1 MKLNLPV
8 TQREFD
14 FPASETLLSTTDV
27 DSCITYGNAAFVR
40 ASGYSPDELRQQPHN
55 LVRHPDMPPEAFA
68 DMWRSL
74 RAGHSWSGLVKNRR
88 KNGDHYWVRANAAPM
103 RWRGVLTGYLSVR
116 TRPDRSEVEAAEGLY
131 SRLRAG
137 QAKGWRFH
145 RGLVVRTGLLAWLD
159 ALQTLPTRWRLR
171 LPMLLL
177 AGCLAAA
184 VGCAGLEWPQQLVLI
199 LPMLTALLMVWG
211 FLEVQLVSPLGRI
224 QALAE
229 QVAQG
234 EVAQD
239 LRLRRCDSLGVIARS
254 IHQAGLNLHSLMSD
268 VQEQVAGLQKA
279 SEQMATA
286 NGELARRTEQAASAL
301 EQTSAAMA
309 QQTQAVQQNH
319 LAASD
324 AGTVVALATQ
334 AAISGGR
341 AVDNIVSTMGL
352 ISESS
357 RRISDI
363 IGVIDGIAFQTNLLA
378 LNAAVEAAR
387 AGEHGRGFAV
397 VASEVRVLARRSAE
411 AAREIK
417 KLIDDSVGKVD
428 SGAALVSV
436 AGQTMSDVVVQV
448 DRVQSLM
455 DAIAQSSRT
464 QSTGILQVGQAMAEL
479 DRMTQQNAQMVSQSQ
494 AAASAMG
501 EQVARLTAA
510 VEVFAP

>member
-27 DSCITYGNAAFVR
+27 DSRITYGNAAFVR
-40 ASGYSPDELRQQPHN
+40 ASGYVPDELRQQPHN
-55 LVRHPDMPPEAFA
+55 LVRHPDMPAEAFA

-74 RAGHSWSGLVKNRR
+74 RTGHSWSGLVKNRR
-88 KNGDHYWVRANAAPM
+88 KDGDHYWVRANAAPM
-103 RWRGVLTGYLSVR
+103 RRRGVLTGYLSVR
-116 TRPDRSEVEAAEGLY
+116 TRPERSEVEAAESLY
-131 SRLRAG
+131 ARFRAG

-145 RGLVVRTGLLAWLD
+145 RGLVVRAGALAWLN
-159 ALQTLPTRWRLR
+159 ALQLLPTRWRLG

-177 AGCLAAA
+177 GGCMVA
-184 VGCAGLEWPQQLVLI
+184 VVALAGLDGHQQLQLL
-199 LPMLTALLMVWG
+199 LPMLVALLMAWG
-211 FLEVQLVSPLGRI
+211 FLEAQLVSPLGRI
-224 QALAE
+224 QSLAE

-239 LRLRRCDSLGVIARS
+239 LRLQRCDSLGVIARS

-268 VQEQVAGLQKA
+268 VQEQVAGLQRT
-279 SEQMATA
+279 SEQMAAA
-286 NGELARRTEQAASAL
+286 NAELARRTEQAAGAL

-309 QQTQAVQQNH
+309 QQTEAVQQNH
-319 LAASD
+319 QAASD
-324 AGTVVALATQ
+324 AGAVVSLATQ
-334 AAISGGR
+334 AALSGGR
-341 AVDNIVSTMGL
+341 AVDDIVSTMGL

-397 VASEVRVLARRSAE
+397 VASEVRVLARRSAD

-417 KLIDDSVGKVD
+417 KLIDDSVSKVD

-436 AGQTMSDVVVQV
+436 AGQTMAEVVVQV

-455 DAIAQSSRT
+455 DAVGHASRT

-479 DRMTQQNAQMVSQSQ
+479 DRMTQQNAHMVSQSQ
-494 AAASAMG
+494 AATSAMG

-510 VEVFAP
+510 VQVFAP

>member
-27 DSCITYGNAAFVR
+27 DSHITYGNAAFVR
-40 ASGYSPDELRQQPHN
+40 ASGYTPDELRQQPHN

-74 RAGHSWSGLVKNRR
+74 RSGRSWSGLVKNRR
-88 KNGDHYWVRANAAPM
+88 KDGDHYWVRANAAPM
-103 RWRGVLTGYLSVR
+103 RRRGVLTGYLSVR
-116 TRPDRSEVEAAEGLY
+116 TRPGRAEVEAAERLY
-131 SRLRAG
+131 SRFRAG
-137 QAKGWRFH
+137 EAKGWRFH
-145 RGLVVRTGLLAWLD
+145 RGLVVRTGLLAWLGV
-159 ALQTLPTRWRLR
+159 LQLLPTRWRLG
-171 LPMLLL
+171 LPMALLGLSLLATMAAAGLDGRQQWQLIPPMLAALLL
-177 AGCLAAA
+177 
-184 VGCAGLEWPQQLVLI
+184 
-199 LPMLTALLMVWG
+199 VWG
-211 FLEVQLVSPLGRI
+211 FLQFQLVSPLGRI

-239 LRLRRCDSLGVIARS
+239 LGLQRCDAVGVIARS

-268 VQEQVAGLQKA
+268 VQEQVAGLQRA
-279 SEQMATA
+279 SEQVAASNT
-286 NGELARRTEQAASAL
+286 ELAHRTEQAASAL

-319 LAASD
+319 RAASD
-324 AGTVVALATQ
+324 AGDVVALATQ
-334 AAISGGR
+334 AALSGGQ
-341 AVDNIVSTMGL
+341 AVDDIVATMGL

-357 RRISDI
+357 RRIADI

-417 KLIDDSVGKVD
+417 KLIDDSVHKVD

-436 AGQTMSDVVVQV
+436 AGQTMSDVVSQV
-448 DRVQSLM
+448 DRVQALM
-455 DAIAQSSRT
+455 DAVGQASRT
-464 QSTGILQVGQAMAEL
+464 QATGILQVGQAMAEL
-479 DRMTQQNAQMVSQSQ
+479 DRMTQQNAQMVSQSR
-494 AAASAMG
+494 AAASVMG

-510 VEVFAP
+510 VQVFAP